1 MFLDIH
7 RRQSTA
13 NARLIA
19 TADADGHFRLAG
31 NLRKVQASLDKI
43 IPALENLST
52 AQEPSDDRH

>member
-7 RRQSTA
+7 RRQATA

-19 TADADGHFRLAG
+19 DADADGRFRLAG

-52 AQEPSDDRH
+52 AQEPYDDRH